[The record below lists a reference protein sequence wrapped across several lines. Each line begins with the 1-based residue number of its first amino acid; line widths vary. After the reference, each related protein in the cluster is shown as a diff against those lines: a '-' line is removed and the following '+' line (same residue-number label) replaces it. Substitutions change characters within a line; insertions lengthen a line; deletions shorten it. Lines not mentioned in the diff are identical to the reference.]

1 MAGKVRLYDEDRPKS
16 RPGEISLSNSIAALG
31 AGPRAHQPRIGEL
44 AQHWYDTKQRK
55 KYWPAEEHPG
65 IINKQYRDLSKMNEV
80 MKGMLNFYSEGTSTA
95 SDNKDVGRAGVQT
108 QGILHSQLQAAE

>member
-80 MKGMLNFYSEGTSTA
+80 MKRMLNFYSEGTSTA
-95 SDNKDVGRAGVQT
+95 SDNKDVGRAGV
-108 QGILHSQLQAAE
+108 